1 MYSPQDMKL
10 VEAPCISYRN
20 DLASELEEEDAKIPD
35 APHQDTSS
43 PAAPEE
49 AEKKDIYHTYL
60 NPHFEAGEEEGGEK
74 EKELGRRSVA
84 SDSSVSTPEE
94 EVESCE
100 IPPHLQVKDKWNK
113 KIKEIMFHDCRK
125 LIAWM

>member
-60 NPHFEAGEEEGGEK
+60 NPHF
-74 EKELGRRSVA
+74 
-84 SDSSVSTPEE
+84 DSSVSTPEE